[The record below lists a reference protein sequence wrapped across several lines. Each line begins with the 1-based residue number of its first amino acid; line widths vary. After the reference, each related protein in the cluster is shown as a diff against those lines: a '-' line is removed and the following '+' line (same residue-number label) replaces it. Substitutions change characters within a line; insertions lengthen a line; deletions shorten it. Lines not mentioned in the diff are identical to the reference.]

1 MASLLN
7 NLDKLETADNN
18 STEPDPTNVVA
29 EDIDNSGSLV
39 NVYLSVDE
47 VSRDKDAWWPFED
60 SGR

>member
-7 NLDKLETADNN
+7 DLNKLDAADNN

-29 EDIDNSGSLV
+29 EDIDSNSSLV
-39 NVYLSVDE
+39 NVYWSVDE
-47 VSRDKDAWWPFED
+47 VSRDKDARWPSKD